1 MEQRREV
8 TSLVVLIVSLV
19 VLTSKLFSSKSI
31 QIVIDQ
37 GQAIPIDGG
46 GYFTFSDVL
55 VVIVSAWVAGMSAF
69 YLMRHERFDG
79 VHQDGVI
86 PEFIPMVL
94 KILEGDEK
102 KMYKHIADCGGEILQ
117 KDLVM
122 EIGFDKAKVTRI
134 LSKLE
139 NKDLIM
145 KIKHG
150 MTNRIVLQDRY

>member
-1 MEQRREV
+1 MEQKREV

-19 VLTSKLFSSKSI
+19 VLTSKLFSSRSI
-31 QIVIDQ
+31 QIVIDE
-37 GQAIPIDGG
+37 GQAIPIDGS
-46 GYFTFSDVL
+46 GYYTFSDVL
-55 VVIVSAWVAGMSAF
+55 VVIISAWVAGMAAF

-79 VHQDGVI
+79 VQQEAATSD
-86 PEFIPMVL
+86 FIAMAL
-94 KILEGDEK
+94 KLLGGDEK
-102 KMYKHIADCGGEILQ
+102 KVYKYIADSGGEILQ

-139 NKDLIM
+139 QKDLIL

-150 MTNRIVLQDRY
+150 MTNRIVLQEAP